1 MNILENTAQFEYV
14 IGREDALA
22 LTHIGAEILT
32 THVKVRVDKNTVIL
46 VKKK

>member
-22 LTHIGAEILT
+22 LTYIGAEILK
-32 THVKVRVDKNTVIL
+32 THVKVRIDKNTVIL